1 MAPSLSSS
9 GFKYSWAGKTLIWAR
24 GHRTLEKGK
33 VIVGQDKQNKLV
45 LEVVRTELTL
55 PGGQKGKDKSMEQ
68 MLSSSHLG

>member
-1 MAPSLSSS
+1 M
-9 GFKYSWAGKTLIWAR
+9 
-24 GHRTLEKGK
+24 EKGK

-45 LEVVRTELTL
+45 LEVVRTELAL